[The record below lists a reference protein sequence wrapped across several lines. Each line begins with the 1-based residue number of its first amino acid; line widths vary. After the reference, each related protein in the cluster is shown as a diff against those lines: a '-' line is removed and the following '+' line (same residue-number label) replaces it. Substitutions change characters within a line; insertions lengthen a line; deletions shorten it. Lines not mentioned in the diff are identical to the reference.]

1 MNLLFTSSG
10 RRIEL
15 LRAFRRA
22 YADLGVDGNIVVTD
36 IDPLAPTIRE
46 ADRFHLVPRLS
57 DPGYVEILSKIA
69 RTEKID
75 LVVPLIDPDVPVLAR
90 NRERLEQTGARVVV
104 IPEGA
109 VPFAV
114 DKLLTHRLFTEI
126 GVPAPR
132 TWSPTELPPADVEFP
147 LFIKPRFGSAGQD
160 CVTVRNPRELEFFLQ
175 RVPDPI
181 VQEHLPGAEITTD
194 VFCDLEGGGK
204 VLAAVSRRRI
214 EVRQGEVAKGVTVLE
229 RSIIDHCVS
238 IAHRL
243 EAIGP
248 ITIQCILREGAPQF
262 TEINARFGGGVPLGI
277 AAGVPSPHW
286 LLALACGKHLEIPPL
301 GTYEI
306 GLYLTRFDDSFFV
319 TSEQRMR
326 LGAHLTDGLS
336 A

>member
-22 YADLGVDGNIVVTD
+22 YANLGIDGNIVVTD
-36 IDPLAPTIRE
+36 TDPLAPTIRE
-46 ADRFHLVPRLS
+46 ADRFHLVPPLS
-57 DPGYVEILSKIA
+57 DPTYVEILSEIV

-75 LVVPLIDPDVPVLAR
+75 LIVPLIDPDVPILAR
-90 NRERLEQTGARVVV
+90 NRKRLEQTGARVVV
-104 IPEGA
+104 IPVGS

-132 TWSPTELPPADVEFP
+132 TWSPTERPPADVEFP

-160 CVTVRNPRELEFFLQ
+160 CVTVRNSRELEFFLDH
-175 RVPDPI
+175 VPDPI

-194 VFCDLEGGGK
+194 VLCDLEGGGK
-204 VLAAVSRRRI
+204 VLADVSRRRI
-214 EVRQGEVAKGVTVLE
+214 EVRQGEVAKGVTVLD
-229 RSIIDHCVS
+229 RRIINHCVS
-238 IAHRL
+238 VAHRL

-248 ITIQCILREGAPQF
+248 ITIQCILRDGAPHF

-277 AAGVPSPHW
+277 AAGVPSPQW
-286 LLALACGKHLEIPPL
+286 LLALACGMTLQIPPL
-301 GTYEI
+301 GAYEI

-319 TSEQRMR
+319 TAEQRMR
-326 LGAHLTDGLS
+326 LDGHTTDGLGS
-336 A
+336 